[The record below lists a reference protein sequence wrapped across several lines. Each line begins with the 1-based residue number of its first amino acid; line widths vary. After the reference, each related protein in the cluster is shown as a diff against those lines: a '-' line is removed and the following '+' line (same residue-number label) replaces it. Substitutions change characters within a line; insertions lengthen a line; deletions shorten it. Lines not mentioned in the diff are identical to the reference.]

1 MSSDSE
7 LRALSTT
14 GPRVL
19 AFRRHLRAEVIAGE
33 GAYLISERG
42 TTRLRGAHV
51 EAVAPLLDGTR
62 DLPSLLR
69 EAGDRVSAAEIGE
82 LLGSLSA
89 AGLVSYRPAD
99 QSGRDPRAEAFWEL
113 AGLDGSSSSARVT
126 AAQVR
131 ILAVGRDDE
140 ASVRPAFEAAGLRCV
155 TSDSP
160 DAAELTVVVCD
171 DYLAPVLRRIDLA
184 QRAAGRPWLI
194 AKPTGSVVWS
204 GPVLSADEGACW
216 QCLAHRLRANRVH
229 ELTVQHALGLSEPP
243 LGPEASLGATRALGL
258 QLAALQAAKWLAG
271 QPRSERPEI
280 HTLDTL
286 SLRAGRHTVVRRPQ
300 CPTCGTP
307 AAGAA
312 RMLEPVVLR
321 PARRDPPAGHGR
333 GRRPPTAQQVLD
345 RYGHLVSPICGVVQ
359 EITRA
364 QAPAPLHSF
373 TARTCTAP
381 EGRAPLRRES
391 GGKGATEL
399 DARVSALCEA
409 LERES
414 GRLHGD
420 EPRIRDTLRGLGEA
434 ALPPNSCQLYHE
446 RQYRDRAQWNIAHG
460 SYQRICEPLDERT
473 PLDWTPVWSLTGG
486 RQRLL
491 PTAMLFYGSHQPG
504 DDARYA
510 RADSNG
516 CAAGGT
522 LEDAVLRGF
531 LELVERDAVA
541 LWWYN
546 RTRQPAVDLSALGDP
561 WIDEVARLHRGQGRE
576 LWALDLTA
584 DLGVPVVAVLSRRR
598 QGPTEDILFGFG
610 AHFAFPE
617 AVRRAVAEVNQL
629 LPAVAPAGP
638 GGPPRYSLQDPAA
651 LHWWR
656 TATVDRHPYL
666 LPDPEQRAVRPSDR
680 PSPAGTGTRSDVETA
695 GELVRRHGMELLVLD
710 QTRADIGLPVVRVIV
725 PGLRHFWARFAPG
738 RLYDVPVRLGRL
750 DEPTPYE
757 RLNPVPLFV

>member
-1 MSSDSE
+1 MRAASE
-7 LRALSTT
+7 NGAPATA
-14 GPRVL
+14 GPQVL
-19 AFRRHLRAEVIAGE
+19 AFRRHLRAEVVAGE

-42 TTRLRGAHV
+42 TTRLRGPHV

-69 EAGDRVSAAEIGE
+69 EAQGLASAAEIGE

-89 AGLVSYRPAD
+89 AGLVCYRPAD
-99 QSGRDPRAEAFWEL
+99 QPGRDPRAEAFWEL
-113 AGLDGSSSSARVT
+113 AGLDGTSSSARVG
-126 AAQVR
+126 AGRVR
-131 ILAVGRDDE
+131 ILTVGQDDE
-140 ASVRPAFEAAGLRCV
+140 AAVRPAFEAAGLRCV
-155 TSDSP
+155 GP
-160 DAAELTVVVCD
+160 GGPGAAELTVVVCD
-171 DYLAPVLRRIDLA
+171 DYLSPVLRRIDLA

-204 GPVLSADEGACW
+204 GPVLDPAAGACW

-229 ELTVQHALGLSEPP
+229 EVTVQHALGMSEPP
-243 LGPEASLGATRALGL
+243 LGPEASLGATRAIGL

-271 QPRSERPEI
+271 KTGSEHQEI

-286 SLRAGRHTVVRRPQ
+286 SLRAEQHAVAGRPQ
-300 CPTCGTP
+300 CPVCGTP
-307 AAGAA
+307 GAGPS
-312 RMLEPVVLR
+312 RMLRPVVLR
-321 PARRDPPAGHGR
+321 PARKHSLTGNGHR
-333 GRRPPTAQQVLD
+333 HLTPQQVLD
-345 RYGHLVSPICGVVQ
+345 RYGHLVSPVSGIVQ
-359 EITRA
+359 QITRA
-364 QAPAPLHSF
+364 EAPALLHSY
-373 TARTCTAP
+373 TARTCTVP
-381 EGRAPLRRES
+381 DGRAPLRRES
-391 GGKGATEL
+391 GGKGVTEL

-420 EPRIRDTLRGLGEA
+420 EPRIRDSLHGLGEA
-434 ALPPNSCQLYHE
+434 AVHPNRVQLYHE
-446 RQYRDRAQWNIAHG
+446 RQYRDRAWWNTAHG
-460 SYQRICEPLDERT
+460 SYQQVCEPFDERA
-473 PLDWTPVWSLTGG
+473 PVDWTPVWSLTGQ

-491 PTAMLFYGSHQPG
+491 PTAMLFYGSAHPG
-504 DDARYA
+504 DGARYA

-522 LEDAVLRGF
+522 LEDAVLHGF

-546 RTRQPAVDLSALGDP
+546 RTRQPGVDLAALNDP
-561 WIDEVARLHRGQGRE
+561 WIAEVSRLHRRQGRE

-584 DLGVPVVAVLSRRR
+584 DLGVPVVAVLSRRVK
-598 QGPTEDILFGFG
+598 GPTEDIVFGFG
-610 AHFAFPE
+610 AHYEFPL

-629 LPAVAPAGP
+629 LPAVAPAEP

-656 TATVDRHPYL
+656 TATVARHPYL
-666 LPDPEQRAVRPSDR
+666 LADPAQPPVRPRDR
-680 PSPAGTGTRSDVETA
+680 PSPAGTDLRADVETA
-695 GELVRRHGMELLVLD
+695 GELLRRHGMELLVLD

-750 DEPTPYE
+750 AGPTPYE